1 MVTLIKKDFML
12 LKKYVLFI
20 IVIVFALP
28 VAFAA
33 KSSEVNIVQST
44 LAFAFEVIYSEFL
57 ICRYLAMKEYQYPK
71 AASFLCTLPYTRNMQ
86 VASKY
91 LIYFIVFVF
100 CCVAYWIDTLFTP
113 NLIKLNVEFII
124 PALFAASILYSIY
137 IPVQYQFGYDKSK
150 LIFMFLLI
158 AFPLLIAN
166 TNTTMIMEILS
177 KITFSVMLILAI
189 AALLLS
195 VISSIKIFN
204 EKEL

>member
-1 MVTLIKKDFML
+1 MITLIKKDFIL

-20 IVIVFALP
+20 IVILFALP
-28 VAFAA
+28 VALAA
-33 KSSEVNIVQST
+33 KSSQVNIVQST

-86 VASKY
+86 VVSKY

-113 NLIKLNVEFII
+113 NLIKLNLELII
-124 PALFAASILYSIY
+124 PVLFAASVLYGIY
-137 IPVQYQFGYDKSK
+137 MPVQYRFGYDKSK

-158 AFPLLIAN
+158 AFPLLTAN
-166 TNTTMIMEILS
+166 TNTAMIMEVLS
-177 KITFSVMLILAI
+177 KITFPVMLILTLV
-189 AALLLS
+189 ALLFS
-195 VISSIKIFN
+195 VILSIKIFN
-204 EKEL
+204 GKEL

>member
-1 MVTLIKKDFML
+1 MAALIKKDFML

-28 VAFAA
+28 AAFAS
-33 KSSEVNIVQST
+33 KSNEVNIVQST

-57 ICRYLAMKEYQYPK
+57 ICRYLSMKEYQYPK
-71 AASFLCTLPYTRNMQ
+71 TASFLCTLPYTRNMQ

-100 CCVAYWIDTLFTP
+100 CCAAYWIDTLFVP
-113 NLIKLNVEFII
+113 NLIKLSSELVI
-124 PALFAASILYSIY
+124 PVLFAASILYSVY
-137 IPVQYQFGYDKSK
+137 MPVQYQFGYDKSK

-166 TNTTMIMEILS
+166 ANTTMIMEILS
-177 KITFSVMLILAI
+177 KISFPIMLISALAALALSVMA
-189 AALLLS
+189 S
-195 VISSIKIFN
+195 VKIFN
-204 EKEL
+204 GKEL

>member
-1 MVTLIKKDFML
+1 MAALIKKDFML

-20 IVIVFALP
+20 IVIVFALSA
-28 VAFAA
+28 AFAS
-33 KSSEVNIVQST
+33 KSNEVNIVQST

-71 AASFLCTLPYTRNMQ
+71 TASFLCTLPYTRNMQ

-100 CCVAYWIDTLFTP
+100 CCAAYWIDTLFVP
-113 NLIKLNVEFII
+113 NLIKLSSELVI
-124 PALFAASILYSIY
+124 PVLFAASILYSVYMPI
-137 IPVQYQFGYDKSK
+137 QYRFGYDKSK

-166 TNTTMIMEILS
+166 ANTTMIMEILS
-177 KITFSVMLILAI
+177 KITFPMMLISALAALALSVMA
-189 AALLLS
+189 S
-195 VISSIKIFN
+195 VKIFN
-204 EKEL
+204 GKEL